1 MQRYVIQNKLLLHIN
16 DLYAFV
22 DRTMK
27 AFFVFMQLNIIK
39 RTLPFRQLQSKRSKD
54 CFITF

>member
-27 AFFVFMQLNIIK
+27 AFVVFMQLNIIK
-39 RTLPFRQLQSKRSKD
+39 RALPFRQLQRKR
-54 CFITF
+54 